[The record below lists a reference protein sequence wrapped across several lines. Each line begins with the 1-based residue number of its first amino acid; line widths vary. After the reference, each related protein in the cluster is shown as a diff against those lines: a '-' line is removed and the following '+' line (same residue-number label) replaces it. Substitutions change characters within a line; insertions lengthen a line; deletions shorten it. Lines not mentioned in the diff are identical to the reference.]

1 MLGTGLGHYIP
12 MVAYLGFWLMIVLSL
27 TGKSLLGFYYL
38 IPFLPYRTMRD
49 HFLGLPLGANVLTI
63 LILAVI
69 AGALF
74 KGKRLPKSSLYKIWL
89 VFGIYTY
96 LSMWVGTAFGIAP
109 APLWLSDIN
118 FLTWKDYMVIPL
130 VFVAAGLVLEDKKSV
145 KTVIIIVAVA
155 LLFIDRSCVLESMSR
170 TWGAFDEDKRG
181 GGPLG
186 YGSNQTAAFL
196 AQFGMFFWGVALFLK
211 RKSIKLLAYGLVA
224 LTIFATMYTFSRGA
238 YLALLV
244 SVLVLGLLKDRKLLL
259 ILAVFLATWQTIVPV
274 AVRQRV
280 EMTQDV
286 NGRLEASAEER
297 VELWTNAEKSI
308 LSSPILGT
316 GFATFQL
323 GEHVDNLKDT
333 HNWYVK
339 VMVETGII
347 GLIIVAILLQ
357 QLLAVSFRLFR
368 RGTDPLYCGL
378 GLGLFVA
385 TCSSLV
391 ANCFGDRWT
400 YLEITGLLWIVAAA
414 AIRALELTNSE
425 SPAKAAELDSSRP
438 LNPYLAY
445 R

>member
-1 MLGTGLGHYIP
+1 MGLGLSHYIP
-12 MVAYLGFWLMIVLSL
+12 LVAYLGFWVMIVVSL
-27 TGKSLLGFYYL
+27 TGRPLLGFYYM

-49 HFLGLPLGANVLTI
+49 HFFGLPLGANVLTI

-69 AGALF
+69 VGALF
-74 KGKRLPKSSLYKIWL
+74 KGKRLPKSSLYVIWL
-89 VFGIYTY
+89 VCGVY
-96 LSMWVGTAFGIAP
+96 LYFSMWIGTALGMAP

-130 VFVAAGLVLEDKKSV
+130 VFVAAGLVIENR
-145 KTVIIIVAVA
+145 KTLTNVIAIVAIA
-155 LLFIDRSCVLESMSR
+155 LLFIDRSCVLESMTR
-170 TWGAFDEDKRG
+170 TWASFDEDKRG

-196 AQFGMFFWGVALFLK
+196 AQFAMFFWGIALFLK
-211 RKSIKLLAYGLVA
+211 KKKPKLLCYGLVA
-224 LTIFATMYTFSRGA
+224 LTVFATMYTFSRGA
-238 YLALLV
+238 YLALLF

-259 ILAVFLATWQTIVPV
+259 FLGLFLATWQTVVPV
-274 AVRQRV
+274 AVRERV
-280 EMTQDV
+280 NMTRSAD
-286 NGRLEASAEER
+286 GRLEASAQER
-297 VELWTNAEKSI
+297 VELWTNAERSI
-308 LSSPILGT
+308 ARNPIFGT
-316 GFATFQL
+316 GYATFQL

-347 GLIIVAILLQ
+347 GTILVMVLLQ
-357 QLLAVSFRLFR
+357 QLLAMSFRLFR
-368 RGTDPLYCGL
+368 RANDPLYRGL

-400 YLEITGLLWIVAAA
+400 YLEITGLLWVVAAA
-414 AIRALELTNSE
+414 AIRALEFTQSE
-425 SPAKAAELDSSRP
+425 STTGQAGSVSEAP